1 MAAPDPLSP
10 ALFLRRNPRRVLP
23 VFGIQLL
30 VTTLMVAIVTSIN
43 AFEATSDAYLK
54 PLEQFTIVA
63 PRHRVSL
70 EGELEAVLDENP
82 AMAERVRAKTLWMRT
97 PMLIGEGRAPLL
109 ALAPEAQPDFMGR
122 LRVRLV
128 DGVLPEPGTDG
139 AAVHEAVLRA
149 RGMGLGDTFGQ
160 NVNADDVVLDK
171 FTVVGVLG
179 GASRIGLVDLAY
191 TSRPDSVLARL
202 PPFEVVYAEEG
213 RKAESDAWLKDAETT
228 DGEAAF
234 RVFDEAFL
242 RERTERSMENLPL
255 LLGFITISIACVV
268 AFVTAL
274 LNVIGFQGRVDEFGI
289 YLAVGHRRGPL
300 VNKLALEAGLVA
312 FAGWIVGVGLGLLVL
327 LAFKAIWLEP
337 KGILLWV
344 VDARPIGYSFSVPV
358 LSALVSALALARRLG
373 RMDPVAIIQR
383 RGLG

>member
-1 MAAPDPLSP
+1 MAAPDPLAP

-30 VTTLMVAIVTSIN
+30 VTTLMVAIVTSVN
-43 AFEATSDAYLK
+43 AFEATSEAYLE
-54 PLEQFTIVA
+54 PLRHFTIVA
-63 PRHRVSL
+63 PRHRVGL
-70 EGELEAVLDENP
+70 DEELETLLDGNP
-82 AMAERVRAKTLWMRT
+82 AMAQRVQAKTLWMRT

-109 ALAPEAQPDFMGR
+109 ALPPDAQRPFMQR
-122 LRVRLV
+122 LGVRLA
-128 DGVLPEPGTDG
+128 DGQLPEPGTDG

-149 RGMGLGDTFGQ
+149 RGMRLGDTFGQ

-171 FTVVGVLG
+171 FTVVGVLEG
-179 GASRIGLVDLAY
+179 GSRIGLVDLAY
-191 TSRPDSVLARL
+191 TSRPGSVLARL
-202 PPFEVVYAEEG
+202 PPFEVVYAAPG
-213 RKAESDAWLKDAETT
+213 RKGHSDDWLRAAETP
-228 DGEAAF
+228 DGARAF

-274 LNVIGFQGRVDEFGI
+274 LNLIGFQGRVDEFGI

-300 VNKLALEAGLVA
+300 VKKLALEAGLVA
-312 FAGWIVGVGLGLLVL
+312 FAGWLVGVGLGLLVL
-327 LAFKAIWLEP
+327 VAFKAIWLEP

-344 VDARPIGYSFSVPV
+344 VDPRPIGYSFSVPV
-358 LSALVSALALARRLG
+358 LSAAVSAVALARRLG